1 MTNILSIIK
10 QRMKCL
16 AWKIWDILN
25 KNNINWNFWM
35 NSLLNDKLCKISL
48 RHCIPNLIRNQ
59 SVFSFHILLE
69 RAKGDTD
76 QWYSSSYAHFL
87 IQPLCQRTFYHAI
100 TRILDAT
107 LISSLL
113 MEDRKLCHIC
123 NHRLYA
129 RREFTSCSKLVLT
142 LHKKNVHR
150 WGRW

>member
-1 MTNILSIIK
+1 MTSYAKLVFVIVF
-10 QRMKCL
+10 QT
-16 AWKIWDILN
+16 
-25 KNNINWNFWM
+25 
-35 NSLLNDKLCKISL
+35 LLG
-48 RHCIPNLIRNQ
+48 IR
-59 SVFSFHILLE
+59 VFSHFIILLE

-142 LHKKNVHR
+142 LHKKNCAQMGTMIR
-150 WGRW
+150 ARRRIQRRRIRRKEYRIILIT